1 MDLMKGSTNFR
12 ALSRKYDEFRAPSA
26 EITVGGTKLA
36 AGANANIRD
45 VELELTS
52 GYEASGCVFY
62 IDGAYDEEKTDF
74 KKFVKKIQI
83 GEDVEVA
90 MGHQPGGIPVWYGR
104 RGLPCTGG
112 MHGRQ
117 RPSHEKPQNGIFYAE
132 KCRCCGKGNLK

>member
-74 KKFVKKIQI
+74 KSKNLVSISI
-83 GEDVEVA
+83 SDSDWRGC
-90 MGHQPGGIPVWYGR
+90 GSSHGICP
-104 RGLPCTGG
+104 
-112 MHGRQ
+112 
-117 RPSHEKPQNGIFYAE
+117 EGISF
-132 KCRCCGKGNLK
+132 

>member
-74 KKFVKKIQI
+74 KKFVKKNSDWR
-83 GEDVEVA
+83 GC
-90 MGHQPGGIPVWYGR
+90 GSSHGICP
-104 RGLPCTGG
+104 
-112 MHGRQ
+112 
-117 RPSHEKPQNGIFYAE
+117 EGISF
-132 KCRCCGKGNLK
+132 

>member
-90 MGHQPGGIPVWYGR
+90 MG
-104 RGLPCTGG
+104 
-112 MHGRQ
+112 
-117 RPSHEKPQNGIFYAE
+117 
-132 KCRCCGKGNLK
+132 